1 MGSNGL
7 RLIGIWEA
15 GDRDMLQPGPG
26 EKMKK
31 TGFKKASEEN
41 TLKRGGEAQYYRKV
55 KESKDWE
62 EATQSVNK
70 KVMED
75 FWENFRS
82 GWAKTRSYR
91 IEKREGADVDSLN
104 GD

>member
-1 MGSNGL
+1 
-7 RLIGIWEA
+7 
-15 GDRDMLQPGPG
+15 
-26 EKMKK
+26 
-31 TGFKKASEEN
+31 
-41 TLKRGGEAQYYRKV
+41 
-55 KESKDWE
+55 
-62 EATQSVNK
+62 
-70 KVMED
+70 MED